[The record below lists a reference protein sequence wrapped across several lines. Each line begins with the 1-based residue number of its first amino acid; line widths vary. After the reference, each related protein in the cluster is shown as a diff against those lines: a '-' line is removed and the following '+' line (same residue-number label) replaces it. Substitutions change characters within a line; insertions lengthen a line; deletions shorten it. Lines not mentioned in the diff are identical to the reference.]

1 MERKFASEALPLAD
15 LLRWIE
21 TGELQLPDFQ
31 RGWVWD
37 DDHIRSLLASIS
49 LSYPIG
55 AIMTLETGNAE
66 VRFKARPVEGA
77 RVETKDPALLL
88 LDGQQRLTS
97 LYLALKST
105 DPVPTNDRGKTI
117 GRHYYASIEKSIDS
131 AADREDEAIRSVP
144 AGRIIRADF
153 GRRIEWD
160 LSCRDGEVAAAMF
173 PLDIV
178 LDPNATMTWQQ
189 DYMNAAP
196 TLADKEDRF
205 GKWMSFYGAV
215 IKQFQ
220 DYHVPT
226 IRLVKSTRKEAV
238 CQVFEKV
245 NTGGVT
251 LTVFELL
258 TATYAADDFELR
270 PHWNVRK
277 ERLRQHAVLEKFN
290 ETGFLQIVSLLASLE
305 RRRKHL
311 DDHPDGEPAPPVSC
325 KRRDILSLPCEEYE
339 EWVDKASD
347 GLERAVAFLHEQ
359 SVFRSRDLPYTTQ
372 LVPLAAILGWLGKD
386 AELFTVQ
393 TQLRQWYWCG
403 VFGEM
408 YGGTTETRFANDL
421 LDCIA
426 WMQEEGQ
433 VPRTIRDAQFQA
445 VRLLSL
451 TTRNS
456 AAYKGLH
463 ALQMRYGSR
472 DLLSGGSIDIKTFD
486 KHAIDIHHVF
496 PRRWCQQSGDRKI
509 LEVVETAVNKTAIG
523 SFANG
528 VIGGSA
534 PSAYLRRLEEK
545 GGMSS
550 PVLDGLLRSHDVDP
564 LALRRDDFASFFDH
578 RFERLLSRIG
588 QAMGK
593 PVNRSENRDESPF
606 FDKDGSRAT
615 ADIERLIQGGESRT
629 VEFKSTGRLNL
640 HTMEKDPAM
649 EWAVAKTICAFM
661 NTSGGTLLV
670 GVGNAGKVLGIDA
683 DYSFVRPRDRDG
695 WELWLTD
702 LVERIAG
709 RVAATDLDVKFAVL
723 YGATVAR
730 IGVRPGIGP
739 VFATPM
745 KGERKP
751 VFFARVGN
759 ATKELSTPEVLEYG
773 KKQWPE

>member
-1 MERKFASEALPLAD
+1 MEQKFASEALPLAD
-15 LLRWIE
+15 LLHRAE

-66 VRFKARPVEGA
+66 VRFKPRPIEGA
-77 RVETKDPALLL
+77 SVGEQEPSLLL

-105 DPVPTNDRGKTI
+105 DPVPTNDRGK
-117 GRHYYASIEKSIDS
+117 RHYYASIAKCIDPGADRDEDAILS
-131 AADREDEAIRSVP
+131 VAEGQIVQDLRKRDREIAAD
-144 AGRIIRADF
+144 
-153 GRRIEWD
+153 
-160 LSCRDGEVAAAMF
+160 MF

-178 LDPNATMTWQQ
+178 LDATASMKWQMA
-189 DYMNAAP
+189 YLAP
-196 TLADKEDRF
+196 GPSYADRF
-205 GKWMSFYGAV
+205 EKWQAFHQKV
-215 IKQFQ
+215 IEPFQ
-220 DYHVPT
+220 KYQVPT

-270 PHWNVRK
+270 PDWNVRK
-277 ERLRQHAVLEKFN
+277 QKLRRHAVLEKFN
-290 ETGFLQIVSLLASLE
+290 ETGFLQIVSLLASFE
-305 RRRKHL
+305 RRRTHI
-311 DDHPDGEPAPPVSC
+311 DSHPDGDKAPAVSC
-325 KRRDILSLPCEEYE
+325 KRRDILHLPREAYE
-339 EWVDKASD
+339 RWADTASD
-347 GLERAVAFLHEQ
+347 GLDRAVAFLHEL
-359 SVFRSRDLPYTTQ
+359 SIFRSRDLPYTTQ
-372 LVPLAAILGWLGKD
+372 LVPLAAILGRLGKH
-386 AELFTVQ
+386 AELFAVRTR
-393 TQLRQWYWCG
+393 LRQWYWCG

-408 YGGTTETRFANDL
+408 YSGTTETRFANDL

-426 WMQEEGQ
+426 WMQEGGQ
-433 VPRTIRDAQFQA
+433 TPRTIRDAQFQA
-445 VRLLSL
+445 IRLLSL

-463 ALQMRYGSR
+463 ALQMSRGSR

-496 PRRWCQQSGDRKI
+496 PRRWCQQSGDQRT
-509 LEVVETAVNKTAIG
+509 LDAAETAVNKTAIG

-606 FDKDGSRAT
+606 FDKDGSREI

-629 VEFKSTGRLNL
+629 VEFKSTGRFNL
-640 HTMEKDPAM
+640 HSGKKDPEM
-649 EWAVAKTICAFM
+649 EWAVARTICAFM

-670 GVGNAGKVLGIDA
+670 GVGDAGKVLGIEA
-683 DYSFVRPRDRDG
+683 DYPFVKPRDRDG

-702 LVERIAG
+702 LVKKIAG
-709 RVAATDLDVKFAVL
+709 QVAATDLEVRFVVVN
-723 YGATVAR
+723 GSTVAR
-730 IGVRPGIGP
+730 IGVRPGIAP

-745 KGERKP
+745 KGDRKP

-759 ATKELSTPEVLEYG
+759 ATQEMSGSELLEYT
-773 KKQWPE
+773 KKHWPE